1 MNINTNLTQLTR
13 NDIVYL
19 LEKSGYNESS
29 SDIEDVEFIAV
40 SNGNVRYKMTY
51 YDIDGNLMDDN
62 VFVFIDDKGQIVADY

>member
-29 SDIEDVEFIAV
+29 SDIEDVEFIAA
-40 SNGNVRYKMTY
+40 SNGKIRYKMTY
-51 YDIDGNLMDDN
+51 YDIDGNEMQDN
-62 VFVFIDDKGQIVADY
+62 VFVFINSKGEITADY